1 MRMQVP
7 FRMGRFVGRL
17 LMKAHGIGKRCF
29 EEVVISRGGA
39 LEYVGQRVAAGIVES
54 GEVYYVISAT
64 KQNFEWPNRPE
75 RNQNDEVLVFA
86 DNSLSHHALEFKV
99 VAK

>member
-7 FRMGRFVGRL
+7 FRMVSSIGRL
-17 LMKAHGIGKRCF
+17 LMKAHGVRERGF
-29 EEVVISRGGA
+29 EEVVVARSDA

-54 GEVYYVISAT
+54 GEVYHVISAT